1 MLGIAMFG
9 GLAYVSLPVS
19 DMPAVDYPTINI
31 GASLPGADPGTM
43 SSAVATVLE
52 RQFTSIAGVDSMTS
66 RSSTGSSN
74 VTLQFNLDRDVDG
87 AAVDVQS
94 AIAAVV
100 PLLPPGM
107 PAPPSFRKTNPTDA
121 PIVFTSLIS
130 DTLPMSTL
138 DEYAETVIA
147 PRIAM
152 INGVAQ
158 VQIGGQQKYAVR
170 VQVDPDRL
178 AASHIGL
185 NDVDTALN
193 QWNVNSPLGE
203 LYGPHIAFNLHANG
217 QLMNAEQFRNAVV
230 TERNGRPVY
239 LKDLARVIDSVQD
252 DKQASWVYH
261 TYDHGKRAITII
273 VFKQPGSN
281 TVEVTNKINQ
291 LAPFFNAALP
301 PAAHL
306 QIRGDKSNNI
316 RFAFRD
322 IQLTMLLTVILVVG
336 VICFFLRNVW
346 AALIPSLAL
355 PFSLLG
361 TCAVMAVLDFT
372 LDNMSM
378 MALILSVGFVVD
390 DAIVMLENIMRHVE
404 MGETPFDAAL
414 KGSKEIGFTIVSM
427 TVSLGAVFIPILFMG
442 GILGRLFREFAVTIV
457 SAILFSGIV
466 SITFTP
472 MLCARL
478 IRVPTRE
485 HGALYRA
492 TERFFDLLRNL
503 YGWTLR
509 GVLQYRPVMG
519 VTFFA
524 IIGLTL
530 YLFQVVPKGFIPDG
544 DNDQLSISL
553 QAQEG
558 TSFYQMVQYQRQI
571 ADIVRQDPNL
581 DYMLATVGGGFGG
594 ASGNTANE
602 SILLKPRD
610 QRTQNVTEIV
620 ESLRPKISRFPGFRA
635 ILRIPPAINIGTRG
649 SAASYELT
657 VQSSDVEAL
666 ARESRRLE
674 AAVARER
681 DFVADVNTDLQIRSP
696 RVNLV
701 VDRDRAASL
710 GLNARAIESAL
721 YSGYGPKWSST
732 IYSSTNQYQV
742 LLEIQQKYQQHA
754 DYLSKIYFSTP
765 KGSLVPLS
773 AVIKLKEDVM
783 PQTINHTGTLP
794 SVTISFNL
802 KKGVS
807 LGQAV
812 DRLTQVAVRTLPD
825 TMHVSFTG
833 TAQVFQSSL
842 QNLTLL
848 LIVAIAVVYIVLGV
862 LYESYIHP
870 LTILSGLPSA
880 GVGALLTLILFKADL
895 NIYSFVGL
903 VLLVG
908 LVKKNAILQIDFAL
922 EAERKEGKTPR
933 EAIYQGCLIRFRPI
947 MMTTMAA
954 LLGSVPLALGYGVG
968 GESRRPLGLAVVGGL
983 MVSQLLT
990 LYLTPVVYTYLA
1002 GVLEWWR
1009 RRSPEALPDLGFTD

>member
-9 GLAYVSLPVS
+9 CLAYVSLPVS

-170 VQVDPDRL
+170 VQVDPDKL

-185 NDVDTALN
+185 NDIDTALN

-230 TERNGRPVY
+230 TERNGRPVH

-291 LAPFFNAALP
+291 LAPFFAAALP

-404 MGETPFDAAL
+404 LGETPFEAAL

-457 SAILFSGIV
+457 SAILFSGVV

-485 HGALYRA
+485 HGALYRV
-492 TERFFDLLRNL
+492 TEWFFDLLRRL

-558 TSFYQMVQYQRQI
+558 TSFYQMVQYQNQI
-571 ADIVRQDPNL
+571 ANIVRQDPNL

-674 AAVARER
+674 AAVSRER

-701 VDRDRAASL
+701 VDRDRAATL

-754 DYLSKIYFSTP
+754 DYLSKIYFSTS